1 MSGEQESRVES
12 ITKEQAIEIVDNIFA
27 GSNLDLTEIKK
38 KIESGEISTGKIVAM
53 IVEDGA
59 KIRTIQQDLLR
70 RVEKDFLVI
79 D

>member
-12 ITKEQAIEIVDNIFA
+12 ITKEQAIEIVDSIFA

-70 RVEKDFLVI
+70 RVEKNF
-79 D
+79 